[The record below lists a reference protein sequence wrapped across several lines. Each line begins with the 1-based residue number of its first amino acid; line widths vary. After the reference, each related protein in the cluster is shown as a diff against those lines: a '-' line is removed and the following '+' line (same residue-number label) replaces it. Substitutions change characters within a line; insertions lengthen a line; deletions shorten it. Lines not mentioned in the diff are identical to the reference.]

1 MTDIRKEMDELSKKL
16 TYHSRKYYIE
26 DSPEISDY
34 EYDMMFERLKKLE
47 SEYPELAK
55 ADSPTRLVGGAALDK
70 FEKSEHIVPLKSL
83 SDVFSYDQLR
93 DYLAGVEKELG
104 YFPEFSVEDK
114 IDGLSVALE
123 YRYGKFIKGATR
135 GDGNIGEDVTENLKT
150 ISSIPMELCG
160 ADGIPLLV
168 VRGEVYMPKAS
179 FERNNR
185 EREKS
190 GEKLLANPRN
200 AAAGALRQL
209 DPKVAAKRGL
219 DIFIFNIQY
228 IEGESP
234 KTHKESLDM
243 VKALGF
249 TVLPS
254 YRVFSDAESII
265 KEVERIG
272 EERGELAF
280 DIDGAV
286 IKANDFSVRSAL
298 GENTNTPKWAVAYK
312 YPPEKKYTKLLG
324 ISVNV
329 GRTGVI
335 TPVARFEP
343 VKLSGSIVQNAV
355 LHNEDFI
362 KKLDLR
368 IGDRILV
375 QKAGEII
382 PEVLSVDKDARN
394 GSEKKFSM
402 PTVCPSCNEPLFR
415 DENEAALR
423 CTNSACPAQAER
435 NIIHFASRNAM
446 NIEGLGQAVVA
457 LFLNEGIIK
466 DSADLYEMDYEKIA
480 SLEGF
485 GEKSANNLRKAIENS
500 KSADLAKLI
509 FALGISNVGE
519 KAAKTLAVKFGS
531 LDKFEKA
538 KMEELCQID
547 DVGEI
552 TAKSIVDFFSL
563 EKNILLIERLK
574 GLGLNTECKIEKA
587 GELFE
592 GMTFVLTGTLPTLSR
607 SEASEMIEKQ
617 GGKCS
622 GSVSKKTSIV
632 LAGEDAGSKLTKAK
646 ELGIRIID
654 EEEFLKMLGN

>member
-1 MTDIRKEMDELSKKL
+1 MSDIKKEMDELSEKL
-16 TYHSRKYYIE
+16 RYHSIKYYIE

-34 EYDMMFERLKKLE
+34 EYDMMFERLKTLE
-47 SEYPELAK
+47 TEYPEFAK
-55 ADSPTRLVGGAALDK
+55 ADSPTRLVGGKALDK

-93 DYLAGVEKELG
+93 DYLSGVEKELG

-123 YRYGKFIKGATR
+123 YRYGKFVKGATR
-135 GDGNIGEDVTENLKT
+135 GDGYIGEDVTENLKT
-150 ISSIPMELCG
+150 IASVPMELS
-160 ADGIPLLV
+160 DGKDIPILV

-185 EREKS
+185 ERERS

-219 DIFIFNIQY
+219 DIFVFNIQY

-249 TVLPS
+249 KVLPT
-254 YRVFSDAESII
+254 YRVFADADSII

-272 EERGELAF
+272 DTRGELPF

-286 IKANDFSVRSAL
+286 IKANDFTVRQVL

-312 YPPEKKYTKLLG
+312 YPPEKKYTKLLQ

-343 VKLSGSIVQNAV
+343 VKLSGSTVQNAV

-382 PEVLSVDKDARN
+382 PEILEVDKSARSKDAA
-394 GSEKKFSM
+394 EFVM
-402 PTVCPSCNEPLFR
+402 PTVCPSCNEPLFK

-446 NIEGLGQAVVA
+446 NIEGLGEALVA
-457 LFLNEGIIK
+457 LLLKNALIK

-480 SLEGF
+480 KLEGM
-485 GEKSANNLRKAIENS
+485 GEKSARNLRKAVENS
-500 KSADLAKLI
+500 KSADLSKLI

>member
-1 MTDIRKEMDELSKKL
+1 MSDIRKEMDELSKKL
-16 TYHSRKYYIE
+16 VYHSRKYYIE
-26 DSPEISDY
+26 DNPEISDY

-47 SEYPELAK
+47 SEHPELAK

-93 DYLAGVEKELG
+93 EYLEGVEKELG

-123 YRYGKFIKGATR
+123 YRYGKFVKGATR

-150 ISSIPMELCG
+150 IASIPMELCG
-160 ADGIPLLV
+160 GRDIPLLV

-185 EREKS
+185 EREKN

-209 DPKVAAKRGL
+209 DPKIAAKRGL

-228 IEGESP
+228 IEGKSP

-249 TVLPS
+249 SVLPT
-254 YRVFSDAESII
+254 YKIFSDAESII
-265 KEVERIG
+265 NEVSRIG
-272 EERGELAF
+272 DTRGELAF

-286 IKANDFSVRSAL
+286 IKANDFDVRNKL

-312 YPPEKKYTKLLG
+312 YPPEKKYTKLLQ

-335 TPVARFEP
+335 TPVAKFEP
-343 VKLSGSIVQNAV
+343 IRLSGSTVQNAV

-382 PEVLSVDKDARN
+382 PEVLSVDKSARSSDAP
-394 GSEKKFSM
+394 EFLM
-402 PTVCPSCNEPLFR
+402 PKVCPSCGEPVFK

-423 CTNSACPAQAER
+423 CTNSACPAQAQR
-435 NIIHFASRNAM
+435 NIIHFASRDAM
-446 NIEGLGQAVVA
+446 NIEGLGEAIVA
-457 LFLNEGIIK
+457 QLLKNGLIK

-480 SLEGF
+480 SLEGM
-485 GEKSANNLRKAIENS
+485 GEKSASKLQKSVENS
-500 KSADLAKLI
+500 KSADLSKLI
-509 FALGISNVGE
+509 FALGIPNVGE
-519 KAAKTLAVKFGS
+519 KAAKTLAMRFGT
-531 LDKFEKA
+531 LDDFEKA
-538 KMEELCQID
+538 GKEELCRIP
-547 DVGEI
+547 DVGEV
-552 TAKSIVDFFSL
+552 TANSIADFFSL
-563 EKNILLIERLK
+563 EKNKLLLSRLRAH
-574 GLGLNTECKIEKA
+574 GLNTQCKIEKA
-587 GELFE
+587 GSLFE

-607 SEASEMIEKQ
+607 SEASDMIEKQ

-654 EEEFLKMLGN
+654 EEEFFKMLG

>member
-1 MTDIRKEMDELSKKL
+1 MSDIKKEMDELSKKL

-26 DSPEISDY
+26 DDPEISDY
-34 EYDMMFERLKKLE
+34 EYDMMFDRLKKLE
-47 SEYPELAK
+47 AEHPELAS
-55 ADSPTRLVGGAALDK
+55 ADSPTRLVGGKALDK

-83 SDVFSYDQLR
+83 SDVFSYDELR
-93 DYLAGVEKELG
+93 DYLSGVEKELG

-123 YRYGKFIKGATR
+123 YRYGKFTKGATR

-150 ISSIPMELCG
+150 ISSIPMELTG
-160 ADGIPLLV
+160 GENIPLLV

-185 EREKS
+185 EREKN

-219 DIFIFNIQY
+219 DIFVFNIQY
-228 IEGESP
+228 IEGENP

-254 YRVFSDAESII
+254 YRIFSDADSII

-272 EERGELAF
+272 DERGELSF

-286 IKANDFSVRSAL
+286 IKANDFAVRERL
-298 GENTNTPKWAVAYK
+298 GENTNTPRWAVAYK
-312 YPPEKKYTKLLG
+312 YPPEKKYTTLLQ

-343 VKLSGSIVQNAV
+343 VKLSGSTVQNAI

-362 KKLDLR
+362 KKLDIR

-382 PEVLSVDKDARN
+382 PEILEVDKSARRADA
-394 GSEKKFSM
+394 EEFTM
-402 PTVCPSCNEPLFR
+402 PTVCPSCGEPVFR
-415 DENEAALR
+415 DESEAALR
-423 CTNSACPAQAER
+423 CTNSACPAQVER

-446 NIEGLGQAVVA
+446 NIEGLGEAIVA
-457 LFLNEGIIK
+457 QLIKNGIIR
-466 DSADLYEMDYEKIA
+466 DSADLYEMDYAKIA
-480 SLEGF
+480 GLEGM
-485 GEKSANNLRKAIENS
+485 GEKSAAKLKDAVEGS
-500 KSADLAKLI
+500 KSADLSKLI
-509 FALGISNVGE
+509 FALGIPNVGE
-519 KAAKTLAVKFGS
+519 KAAKTLAVRFGT
-531 LDKFEKA
+531 LDALRTATK
-538 KMEELCQID
+538 EELCGID

-552 TAKSIVDFFSL
+552 TAKSITDFFSL
-563 EKNILLIERLK
+563 DGNASLLERLCAH
-574 GLGLNTECKIEKA
+574 GLNTECKIEKA
-587 GELFE
+587 GCLFE

-632 LAGEDAGSKLTKAK
+632 LAGEDAGSKLIKAK
-646 ELGIRIID
+646 ELGIKIIN
-654 EEEFLKMLGN
+654 EEELLKMLGK

>member
-1 MTDIRKEMDELSKKL
+1 MSDIRKEMDELSKKL
-16 TYHSRKYYIE
+16 VYHSRKYYIE
-26 DSPEISDY
+26 DNPEISDY

-47 SEYPELAK
+47 SEHPELAK

-93 DYLAGVEKELG
+93 EYLEGVEKELG

-123 YRYGKFIKGATR
+123 YRYGKFVKGATR

-150 ISSIPMELCG
+150 IASIPMELCG
-160 ADGIPLLV
+160 GRDIPLLV

-185 EREKS
+185 EREKN

-209 DPKVAAKRGL
+209 DPKIAAKRGL

-243 VKALGF
+243 VKTLGF
-249 TVLPS
+249 SVLPT
-254 YRVFSDAESII
+254 YKIFSDAESII
-265 KEVERIG
+265 KEVSRIG
-272 EERGELAF
+272 DTRGELAF

-286 IKANDFSVRSAL
+286 IKANDFDVRNKL

-312 YPPEKKYTKLLG
+312 YPPEKKYTKLLQ

-335 TPVARFEP
+335 TPVAKFEP
-343 VKLSGSIVQNAV
+343 IRLSGSTVQNAV

-382 PEVLSVDKDARN
+382 PEVLSVDKSARSSDAP
-394 GSEKKFSM
+394 EFLM
-402 PTVCPSCNEPLFR
+402 PKVCPSCGEPVFK

-423 CTNSACPAQAER
+423 CTNSACPAQAQR
-435 NIIHFASRNAM
+435 NIIHFASRDAM
-446 NIEGLGQAVVA
+446 NIEGLGEAIVA
-457 LFLNEGIIK
+457 QLLKNGLIK

-480 SLEGF
+480 SLEGM
-485 GEKSANNLRKAIENS
+485 GEKSASKLQKSVENS
-500 KSADLAKLI
+500 KSADLSKLI
-509 FALGISNVGE
+509 FALGIPNVGE
-519 KAAKTLAVKFGS
+519 KAAKTLAMRFGT
-531 LDKFEKA
+531 LDDFEKA
-538 KMEELCQID
+538 GKEELCRIP
-547 DVGEI
+547 DVGEV
-552 TAKSIVDFFSL
+552 TANSIADFFSL
-563 EKNILLIERLK
+563 EKNKLLLSRLRAH
-574 GLGLNTECKIEKA
+574 GLNTQCKIEKA
-587 GELFE
+587 GSLFE

-607 SEASEMIEKQ
+607 SEASDMIEKQ

-654 EEEFLKMLGN
+654 EEEFFKMLG

>member
-1 MTDIRKEMDELSKKL
+1 MSDIKREMDELSEKL

-26 DSPEISDY
+26 DDPEISDY

-47 SEYPELAK
+47 SEHPELAS
-55 ADSPTRLVGGAALDK
+55 ADSPTRLVGGKALDK

-83 SDVFSYDQLR
+83 SDVFSYDELR
-93 DYLAGVEKELG
+93 EYLEGVEKELG

-123 YRYGKFIKGATR
+123 YRFGRFVKGATR
-135 GDGNIGEDVTENLKT
+135 GDGNIGEDVTENIKT
-150 ISSIPMELCG
+150 ISSVPMVLRGGE
-160 ADGIPLLV
+160 DIPLLV
-168 VRGEVYMPKAS
+168 VRGEVYMPRAS

-185 EREKS
+185 EREKN

-243 VKALGF
+243 VKSLGF

-254 YRVFSDAESII
+254 YRIFSDAESII

-272 EERGELAF
+272 DERGELSF

-286 IKANDFSVRSAL
+286 IKANDFAVRSTL
-298 GENTNTPKWAVAYK
+298 GEKTNTPRWAVAYK
-312 YPPEKKYTKLLG
+312 YPPEKKYTKLLQ

-343 VKLSGSIVQNAV
+343 VKLSGSTVQNAV

-362 KKLDLR
+362 RKLDLR

-382 PEVLSVDKDARN
+382 PEILSVDKSARS
-394 GSEKKFSM
+394 GGEREFTM
-402 PTVCPSCNEPLFR
+402 PTVCPSCGEALFK

-435 NIIHFASRNAM
+435 NIIHFASRDAM
-446 NIEGLGQAVVA
+446 NIEGLGEAMVA
-457 LFLNEGIIK
+457 AFLKNGLIS
-466 DSADLYEMDYEKIA
+466 DVADIYEMDYDRIA
-480 SLEGF
+480 SLEGM
-485 GEKSANNLRKAIENS
+485 GERSAKKLRDAVEGS

-509 FALGISNVGE
+509 YALGIPNVGE
-519 KAAKTLAVKFGS
+519 KAAKTLAVRFAT
-531 LDKFEKA
+531 LDAFERATK
-538 KMEELCQID
+538 EELCAVP

-552 TAKSIVDFFSL
+552 TAASVTGFFSV
-563 EKNILLIERLK
+563 EKNKLLLERLRAH
-574 GLGLNTECKIEKA
+574 GLNTECKIEKA
-587 GELFE
+587 GTLFE

-632 LAGEDAGSKLTKAK
+632 LAGDDAGSKLTKAR

-654 EEEFLKMLGN
+654 EEEFLKMLD

>member
-1 MTDIRKEMDELSKKL
+1 MSDIKKEMDELSKKL
-16 TYHSRKYYIE
+16 MYHSRKYYIE

-47 SEYPELAK
+47 LEYPEFAK

-123 YRYGKFIKGATR
+123 YRYGKFVKGATR

-150 ISSIPMELCG
+150 IASIPMELTG
-160 ADGIPLLV
+160 GDDIPLLV

-185 EREKS
+185 EREKK

-209 DPKVAAKRGL
+209 DPKIAAKRGL

-243 VKALGF
+243 VKSLGF
-249 TVLPS
+249 KVLPT
-254 YRVFSDAESII
+254 YRVFADSDSII

-272 EERGELAF
+272 DTRGELPF

-286 IKANDFSVRSAL
+286 IKANDFAVRQAL

-312 YPPEKKYTKLLG
+312 YPPEKKYTKLLQ

-343 VKLSGSIVQNAV
+343 VKLSGSTVQNAV

-382 PEVLSVDKDARN
+382 PEVLSVDKDARSGN
-394 GSEKKFSM
+394 EKEFTM
-402 PTVCPSCNEPLFR
+402 PTVCPSCSEHLFR

-423 CTNSACPAQAER
+423 CTNSSCPAQAER

-446 NIEGLGQAVVA
+446 NIEGLGEA
-457 LFLNEGIIK
+457 LVSLLLKNNLIK

-480 SLEGF
+480 SLEGM

-500 KSADLAKLI
+500 KSADLSKLI

-519 KAAKTLAVKFGS
+519 KAAKTLATKFGT
-531 LDKFEKA
+531 LDAFENA
-538 KMEELCQID
+538 KKEELCQIN
-547 DVGEI
+547 DVGGV
-552 TAKSIVDFFSL
+552 TAKSIADFFSH
-563 EKNILLIERLK
+563 EKNKQLIERLRAH
-574 GLGLNTECKIEKA
+574 GLNTECKIEKA
-587 GELFE
+587 GSLFE

-607 SEASEMIEKQ
+607 NEATEMIEKQ

-654 EEEFLKMLGN
+654 EEEFLKMLGD